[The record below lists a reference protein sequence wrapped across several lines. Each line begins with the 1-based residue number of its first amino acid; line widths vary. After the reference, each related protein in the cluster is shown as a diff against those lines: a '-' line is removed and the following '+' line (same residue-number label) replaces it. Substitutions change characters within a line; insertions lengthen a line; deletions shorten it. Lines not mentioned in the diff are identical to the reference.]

1 MAEIT
6 AKMVADLRKSTGS
19 PMMDCKKAL
28 AESNGDFDEAVK
40 ILREKGMA
48 KAAKRIGNETNHGR
62 IFCRISE
69 DNKTASMLKLTCE
82 TEPVRATQEFISFG
96 EKMSAIAFSG
106 DFAKF
111 ESEEINTELTELR
124 AKLGENIT
132 IIEYERF
139 EGDVVSY
146 YIHSNLKVGVL
157 IKLSLS
163 DKAKASSNSVIELA
177 KNLTLQI
184 ASLSPKSVSSDD
196 LDPEFVKGELEIIKA
211 QLKEDPKNANKPDNI
226 LEKIVEGRKGKIFA
240 ESCLLEQEYVKEK
253 MFVKELIASVE
264 KQEGVQIKVD
274 KFVRFQIGAQQ

>member
-48 KAAKRIGNETNHGR
+48 KAAKRLGNETNQGK
-62 IFCRISE
+62 IFCRISD
-69 DNKTASMLKLTCE
+69 DNKTVSMLKLTCE
-82 TEPVRATQEFISFG
+82 TEPVRNTAEFITFG
-96 EKMSAIAFSG
+96 EKVSEIAFSG
-106 DFAKF
+106 DFSKF
-111 ESEEINTELTELR
+111 EGEEIASELTNIR

-132 IIEYERF
+132 IVEYERLT
-139 EGDVVSY
+139 GDLTSF
-146 YIHSNLKVGVL
+146 YIHSNFKVGVI

-163 DKAKASSNSVIELA
+163 DKSKAGNPEVIELA

-184 ASLSPKSVSSDD
+184 ASLSARSVSPDE
-196 LDPEFVKGELEIIKA
+196 LDPEFLKGELEIILH

-226 LEKIVEGRKGKIFA
+226 LEKIVEGRKGKIYA

-253 MFVKELIASVE
+253 IIVKDLIASVE
-264 KQEGVQIKVD
+264 KKAGTTIKVD
-274 KFVRFQIGAQQ
+274 KFVRFQIGGQ